1 MGAGKSQVSLSL
13 RATDPLLTAIRP
25 QTAKELFNL
34 RHSELRNVVERT
46 FGVLKRR
53 FAILRGAPEYPLD
66 IQVKIVYA
74 LVVIHNFLAQNRA
87 TELPEASIDAEE
99 TAGDPGTSSSRSPD
113 IKMEKEREGI
123 ADRMWAAY
131 TGI

>member
-1 MGAGKSQVSLSL
+1 M
-13 RATDPLLTAIRP
+13 
-25 QTAKELFNL
+25 
-34 RHSELRNVVERT
+34 
-46 FGVLKRR
+46 LKRR
-53 FAILRGAPEYPLD
+53 FAILQGALEYPLD
-66 IQVKIVYA
+66 IQVKIMYA
-74 LVVIHNFLAQNRA
+74 LIIIHNFLAQNRA

>member
-1 MGAGKSQVSLSL
+1 M
-13 RATDPLLTAIRP
+13 
-25 QTAKELFNL
+25 
-34 RHSELRNVVERT
+34 
-46 FGVLKRR
+46 
-53 FAILRGAPEYPLD
+53 
-66 IQVKIVYA
+66 YA
-74 LVVIHNFLAQNRA
+74 LIIIHNFLAQNRA